1 MSDNFSPGL
10 MPARVRSKNRRPLA
24 NFRVVGYAEAIVGE
38 ILPNSRLSAHLTDS
52 VRGAAHLPGV
62 NEISPNL
69 VSLVIDKWVEQWL
82 GYDSLWCQTAELP
95 ELGNHV
101 RLIEVTQLDC

>member
-1 MSDNFSPGL
+1 

-52 VRGAAHLPGV
+52 VQGAAHLPGV